1 MAGGLGVDAR
11 AVLHSPALG
20 VRRCVIE
27 AADAREGDGRR
38 AHRARLKRHIKIAAR
53 KPLAPQARKSVVSG
67 KRVSVRVDLGGRRI
81 IKQNKY
87 IHTQISLTVNIAI
100 QYHSNT
106 V

>member
-1 MAGGLGVDAR
+1 MCARSSASIAEEIAKECGRFGFGDARIDVRPVMAGGLGVDAR

-53 KPLAPQARKSVVSG
+53 KRSEERRVGKECVSTCSY
-67 KRVSVRVDLGGRRI
+67 RW
-81 IKQNKY
+81 
-87 IHTQISLTVNIAI
+87 
-100 QYHSNT
+100 
-106 V
+106 